1 MTTVER
7 PIEHGE
13 RAHGDQAEQRDQAPA
28 GTSVV
33 GRRRPRPDS
42 EVKVRGTIRYAADR
56 PAVGVLHA
64 RPVLSPYAHALIRS
78 IDTKAALGAP
88 GVVAV
93 LTAAD
98 LPIARTDDRRMHEPL
113 ARDEVVFAGQP
124 VALVLAETP
133 EAGADAA
140 AMVEVDYAPLEAV
153 TDPLAAMQPDSPRVR
168 TVAIVDRESGSAG
181 PAGGAGA
188 HAAVGGSHADDEDEA
203 EDLSDNVNGRH
214 RFHEGDVDAALGQ
227 AAIVVEGHFTTSW
240 VYQAY
245 LEPQTATAWVDPDG
259 ILVVEASTQ
268 GTFLARNDLA
278 KAVGLPPSRINVIGA
293 PLGGAFGGKIV
304 VIEPLVAAAALAVR
318 RPVRLVFDRRED
330 FVAANPAQG
339 AVLDVRLGAAAD
351 GTLVGLKAR
360 LVFDVGAFGGSW
372 VEEIAPVL
380 VAGPYRWPAFDLV
393 AYGVRTNRVPAGP
406 YRAPGAPQTTF
417 ALETLID
424 ELADRLGIDP
434 IELRLRNAADEGESM
449 VDGEPWQR
457 IGLRECL
464 AEAQRGHLW
473 ASRRSLPPNEGVG
486 LAAGVWPGGKDA
498 AAAVC
503 RVERDGAVTVVTG
516 VIDMTGTYGAFQV
529 IAGET
534 LGVPAERVRIVT
546 ASSAAA
552 PMSPVSGGSTV
563 TYSAGRAIRL
573 AAEDTRRRLLRAAS
587 NELEIA
593 EADLEIVD
601 GRIRPRGAPQLGMD
615 IAELAFKVDDQG
627 REPLEGHATSEHH
640 RLAPSA
646 AVHVAHVRVDPE
658 TGGVTVLGYHASQD
672 VGRALNP
679 ALVEGQM
686 MGGAAQSVGWALH
699 EALVYDDG
707 GQVLSGSFLDYS
719 VPGSLDVPP
728 IDVSIIEVPSVEGPF
743 GAKGIGEAGV
753 VPGAAAI
760 ANAIAAATGARLR
773 DLPMSAPRVWRAVNE
788 EHPAAH

>member
-7 PIEHGE
+7 PLEHGE
-13 RAHGDQAEQRDQAPA
+13 EAQARGQAVA
-28 GTSVV
+28 EATAI

-42 EVKVRGTIRYAADR
+42 EAKVRGTVRYAADR

-78 IDTKAALGAP
+78 VDTTPALATP

-93 LTAAD
+93 LTAGD
-98 LPIARTDDRRMHEPL
+98 LPIARVDDRRMYEPL

-124 VALVLAETP
+124 VALVLAESP
-133 EAGADAA
+133 EVAADA
-140 AMVEVDYAPLEAV
+140 VGRVDVDYEPLEAV
-153 TDPLAAMQPDSPRVR
+153 TNPLAAMQPGSPLVR
-168 TVAIVDRESGSAG
+168 TVPVVDRDAGSEGA
-181 PAGGAGA
+181 AGGAGA
-188 HAAVGGSHADDEDEA
+188 HAAVGGSHAADDDDA
-203 EDLSDNVNGRH
+203 EDVSANVNGRH
-214 RFHEGDVDAALGQ
+214 RFREGDVEAALRS
-227 AAIVVEGHFTTSW
+227 AKVVVGGRFTTSW

-245 LEPQTATAWVDPDG
+245 LEPQTATAWVDPEG

-268 GTFLARNDLA
+268 GVFLARNDLA
-278 KAVGLPPSRINVIGA
+278 KALGLPPSRINVIGA

-304 VIEPLVAAAALAVR
+304 VIEPLVAAATLAVG
-318 RPVRLVFDRRED
+318 RPVRLVLDRRED

-339 AVLDVRLGAAAD
+339 TILDVRLGAAAD
-351 GTLVGLKAR
+351 GTLAGLQAR

-372 VEEIAPVL
+372 VEEIGPVL

-393 AYGVRTNRVPAGP
+393 AHGVCTNRVPAGP

-424 ELADRLGIDP
+424 ELADGLGMDP
-434 IELRLRNAADEGESM
+434 IELRLRNAADEGEAM
-449 VDGEPWQR
+449 VDGEPWPR
-457 IGLRECL
+457 IGLRESL
-464 AEAQRGHLW
+464 AEAQGGRLW
-473 ASRRSLPPNEGVG
+473 EHRRSLPPNEGIG

-516 VIDMTGTYGAFQV
+516 VIDMTGTYGAFQAIV
-529 IAGET
+529 AET
-534 LGVPAERVRIVT
+534 LGLPAERVRIVT
-546 ASSAAA
+546 ASSDAA

-573 AAEDTRRRLLRAAS
+573 AAEETRRRLLRAAS

-601 GRIRPRGAPQLGMD
+601 GRIRPRGAPDLGMD
-615 IAELAFKVDDQG
+615 VAELAVKLDDHG
-627 REPLEGHATSEHH
+627 RQPLEGHATSEHD

-646 AVHVAHVRVDPE
+646 AVHVVHVRVDPD
-658 TGGVTVLGYHASQD
+658 TGAVTVLGYHASQD

-699 EALVYDDG
+699 EALVHDDG

-719 VPGSLDVPP
+719 VPGSLDVPA
-728 IDVSIIEVPSVEGPF
+728 IDISIVEVPADEGPF

-773 DLPMSAPRVWRAVNE
+773 DLPMLAPRVWRALHE
-788 EHPAAH
+788 RPPDPG